1 MNYLLFTVKILN
13 LLILKFIQK
22 WGGVIFESNNI
33 NKCWD
38 GFYLGEK
45 VKQDKYLFKIDLTGE
60 DNIPFSKSGLINVIY

>member
-1 MNYLLFTVKILN
+1 MFSFNTNENIKSFNIKIYS
-13 LLILKFIQK
+13 K